1 MKPTLPVLAIAC
13 LVAPAIAQ
21 QGDTEIE
28 HEGRALINQWVSAFN
43 RGDADALAA
52 LQAAPD
58 TATLATTIAN
68 LRADSFGKLD
78 VYSADFC
85 GMDSTHGR
93 ALLKY
98 ARIYTFG
105 GKMNDDEARLLDIE
119 KIAAGWRITNETD
132 ASYNTVLSCN

>member
-1 MKPTLPVLAIAC
+1 MKRALSAIALAC
-13 LVAPAIAQ
+13 LAAPALAQ
-21 QGDTEIE
+21 QGATEIE
-28 HEGRALINQWVSAFN
+28 HEGRALINQWIAAYN

-85 GMDSTHGR
+85 GVDSTHGK
-93 ALLKY
+93 ALVKF

-105 GKMNDDEARLLDIE
+105 GKMNDDEAKLFDIA
-119 KIAAGWRITNETD
+119 KSAAGWRITGETD
-132 ASYNTVLSCN
+132 ASYAATLSCS